1 MCIVINVLVPLLI
14 EYDLFFYW
22 LLRNYDGTQ
31 VSEPSKDKIMD
42 EMEKISEKFTNVVNI
57 DDKSGLPSADL
68 DVVDDDVVHV
78 INATDTSN
86 NKDKR

>member
-1 MCIVINVLVPLLI
+1 
-14 EYDLFFYW
+14 
-22 LLRNYDGTQ
+22 
-31 VSEPSKDKIMD
+31 MD

>member
-31 VSEPSKDKIMD
+31 VSEPSD